1 MSVNLIKRGFS
12 MFEKIIGIILSV
24 LTFVS
29 STIFGATP
37 KYEVFS
43 DIAYGSGERN
53 VMDIYVPAKAYE
65 KEANGCILF
74 IHGGSWSSGSKDEMM
89 GECVALA
96 NEGYITATMSY
107 TLINDENRD
116 TYSVMTVL
124 DEISSAIEE
133 IKKFSDEKGLNITK
147 LATSGYSA
155 GAHLSMLYSYSR
167 PEKSAI
173 PLAFAANKVG
183 PSDFTTEAWGE
194 AGPRIAK
201 MLAGAALTEQYINE
215 GKEKELIELVSPV
228 AYINENSI
236 PSLLAYGGK
245 DKTVPVGNADS
256 VKNTFEEA
264 GATYD
269 FILFP
274 FSDHILIFAPFSSVQ
289 YNLKLKDYC
298 NKYFP

>member
-1 MSVNLIKRGFS
+1 

-29 STIFGATP
+29 STFLGGTA

-43 DIAYGSGERN
+43 NIAYGAGERN
-53 VMDIYVPAKAYE
+53 VIDIYVPAEAYE

-124 DEISSAIEE
+124 DEITQAIDA

-155 GAHLSMLYSYSR
+155 GAHLSMLYSYAR
-167 PEKSAI
+167 PEESAI

-183 PSDFTTEAWGE
+183 PSDFTTESWGE

-201 MLAGAALTEQYINE
+201 MLAGAAITEQYMNE

-228 AYINENSI
+228 YYVNENSI

-245 DKTVPVGNADS
+245 DKTVPVGNANS
-256 VKNTFEEA
+256 VKNAFEEA
-264 GATYD
+264 GAVYD

>member
-1 MSVNLIKRGFS
+1 
-12 MFEKIIGIILSV
+12 MFEKIIGIILAI

-29 STIFGATP
+29 STFLGGTP

-43 DIAYGSGERN
+43 DIAYSTASERN
-53 VMDIYVPAKAYE
+53 VMDIYVPAEAYE

-74 IHGGSWSSGSKDEMM
+74 IHGGSWSSGSKDEML

-96 NEGYITATMSY
+96 NEGYVAATMSY
-107 TLINDENRD
+107 TLITDDNSD

-124 DEISSAIEE
+124 DEISLAIEE
-133 IKKFSDEKGLNITK
+133 IKRFSEEKGLNITK
-147 LATSGYSA
+147 MATSGYSA

-167 PEKSAI
+167 ADESAI

-201 MLAGAALTEQYINE
+201 MLAGTAISNQYMQE

-228 AYINENSI
+228 AYVNENSI
-236 PSLLAYGGK
+236 PSLFAYGGK
-245 DKTVPVGNADS
+245 DKTVPIGNAES
-256 VKNTFEEA
+256 VKKAFEES
-264 GATYD
+264 GAVYD

-274 FSDHILIFAPFSSVQ
+274 FSGHILIFTPLSGAR
-289 YNLKLKDYC
+289 YNAKLKEYC
-298 NKYFP
+298 DKYFPG

>member
-1 MSVNLIKRGFS
+1 
-12 MFEKIIGIILSV
+12 MFEKIIGIILAI

-29 STIFGATP
+29 STFLGEAP

-43 DIAYGSGERN
+43 NIAYSTASERN
-53 VMDIYVPAKAYE
+53 VMDIYVPAEAYE
-65 KEANGCILF
+65 KEENGCILF
-74 IHGGSWSSGSKDEMM
+74 IHGGSWSSGSKDEML
-89 GECVALA
+89 GECVTLA
-96 NEGYITATMSY
+96 SEGYITATMSY
-107 TLINDENRD
+107 TLITDDNRD

-124 DEISSAIEE
+124 DEISLAIEE
-133 IKKFSDEKGLNITK
+133 IKRFSEEKGLNITK

-167 PEKSAI
+167 AEESAI

-201 MLAGAALTEQYINE
+201 MLAGTAISDQYIQE

-228 AYINENSI
+228 SYINENSI
-236 PSLLAYGGK
+236 PSLFAYGGK
-245 DKTVPVGNADS
+245 DKTVPIGNAES
-256 VKNTFEEA
+256 VKKAFKES
-264 GATYD
+264 GAVYD

-274 FSDHILIFAPFSSVQ
+274 YSDHILIFTPISSVQ
-289 YNLKLKDYC
+289 YNLKLKEYC
-298 NKYFP
+298 NKYFPG

>member
-1 MSVNLIKRGFS
+1 
-12 MFEKIIGIILSV
+12 MFEKIIGIVLAI
-24 LTFVS
+24 LTFVG
-29 STIFGATP
+29 STFFGVPA

-43 DIAYGSGERN
+43 DVAYSSESERN
-53 VMDIYVPAKAYE
+53 VMDIYVPTKAYE
-65 KEANGCILF
+65 KEENGCILF

-107 TLINDENRD
+107 TLITDDNRD

-124 DEISSAIEE
+124 DEITLAIEA

-167 PEKSAI
+167 PEESAI

-183 PSDFTTEAWGE
+183 PSDFTAEAWGE
-194 AGPRIAK
+194 AGPGIAQ
-201 MLAGAALTEQYINE
+201 MLAGTALTEQYMKE

-228 AYINENSI
+228 YYVDENSI

-245 DKTVPVGNADS
+245 DQVVPVGNAES
-256 VKNTFEEA
+256 VKKAFEQA
-264 GATYD
+264 GAYYD
-269 FILFP
+269 FVLSP
-274 FSDHILIFAPFSSVQ
+274 YSDHILIFTPISGVQ

>member
-1 MSVNLIKRGFS
+1 

-24 LTFVS
+24 LTFVG
-29 STIFGATP
+29 STFLGVAP

-43 DIAYGSGERN
+43 DIAYGAGERN
-53 VMDIYVPAKAYE
+53 VIDIYVPAEAYE

-107 TLINDENRD
+107 TLINDENRN
-116 TYSVMTVL
+116 TSYSVMTVL
-124 DEISSAIEE
+124 DEITQAIAA

-155 GAHLSMLYSYSR
+155 GAHLSMLYSYAR
-167 PEKSAI
+167 PEESAI

-201 MLAGAALTEQYINE
+201 MLAGAALTEQYMSQ

-228 AYINENSI
+228 YYVKESSI

-256 VKNTFEEA
+256 VKNAFEKS
-264 GATYD
+264 GATHD

-274 FSDHILIFAPFSSVQ
+274 FSDHILIFTPFSSVK

>member
-1 MSVNLIKRGFS
+1 
-12 MFEKIIGIILSV
+12 MFEKIIGIIMAI

-29 STIFGATP
+29 STFMGEKADY
-37 KYEVFS
+37 KAFFN
-43 DIAYGSGERN
+43 IAYGTGERN
-53 VMDIYVPAKAYE
+53 VMDIYVPDKAYE
-65 KEANGCILF
+65 NEENGCILF
-74 IHGGSWSSGSKDEMM
+74 IHGGSWSSGSKEEML

-96 NEGYITATMSY
+96 KEGYITATMSY
-107 TLINDENRD
+107 ALINDENRD

-124 DEISSAIEE
+124 DEISLAIEE
-133 IKKFSDEKGLNITK
+133 IKSFSDEKGLNITK

-167 PEKSAI
+167 PEESAI
-173 PLAFAANKVG
+173 ELAFAANKVG

-201 MLAGAALTEQYINE
+201 MLAGAALTEQYMNE

-228 AYINENSI
+228 YYVNENSI
-236 PSLLAYGGK
+236 PSLMAYGGK
-245 DKTVPVGNADS
+245 DQTVPVGNADS
-256 VKNTFEEA
+256 VKNAFEQT
-264 GATYD
+264 GAAYD

-274 FSDHILIFAPFSSVQ
+274 LSDHILIFAPLSSMQ

>member
-1 MSVNLIKRGFS
+1 MY
-12 MFEKIIGIILSV
+12 EKIMGIVMAILA
-24 LTFVS
+24 FVS
-29 STIFGATP
+29 TTVFGGTP
-37 KYEVFS
+37 KYEVFYNIS
-43 DIAYGSGERN
+43 YGAGERN
-53 VMDIYVPAKAYE
+53 VIDIYVPAEVYE
-65 KEANGCILF
+65 KDANGCILF
-74 IHGGSWSSGSKDEMM
+74 IHGGSWSSGSKEEML

-96 NEGYITATMSY
+96 NRGYITATMSY

-124 DEISSAIEE
+124 DEITQAVEA

-155 GAHLSMLYSYSR
+155 GAHLSMLYSYAR
-167 PEKSAI
+167 PEESAI

-201 MLAGAALTEQYINE
+201 MLAGTAITEQYMNE

-228 AYINENSI
+228 YYVKESSI
-236 PSLLAYGGK
+236 PSLFAYGGK
-245 DKTVPVGNADS
+245 DKTVPVGNANS
-256 VKNTFEEA
+256 VKKAFEDS
-264 GATYD
+264 GAVYD

-274 FSDHILIFAPFSSVQ
+274 YSDHILIFTPFSSVQ
-289 YNLKLKDYC
+289 YNSKLMEYC

>member
-1 MSVNLIKRGFS
+1 
-12 MFEKIIGIILSV
+12 MFEKIIGIILTI

-29 STIFGATP
+29 STFLGGTP

-43 DIAYGSGERN
+43 NLTYSDASERN
-53 VMDIYVPAKAYE
+53 VMDIYVPAEAYE
-65 KEANGCILF
+65 KEENGCILF
-74 IHGGSWSSGSKDEMM
+74 IHGGSWSSGSKDEMF

-107 TLINDENRD
+107 TLINDANRD

-124 DEISSAIEE
+124 DEITLAIEE
-133 IKKFSDEKGLNITK
+133 IKKFSEEKGLNITK

-167 PEKSAI
+167 ADESAI

-183 PSDFTTEAWGE
+183 PSDFTTQAWGE

-201 MLAGAALTEQYINE
+201 MLAGTAITEEYMKQD
-215 GKEKELIELVSPV
+215 KEKDLIELVSPV
-228 AYINENSI
+228 YYVKGNSI
-236 PSLLAYGGK
+236 PSLFAYGGK
-245 DKTVPVGNADS
+245 DKTVPVGNAES
-256 VKNTFEEA
+256 VKKAFEES
-264 GATYD
+264 GAVYD

-274 FSDHILIFAPFSSVQ
+274 YSDHILIFAPYSSIQ
-289 YNLKLKDYC
+289 YNLKLKEYC
-298 NKYFP
+298 DKYFPG

>member
-1 MSVNLIKRGFS
+1 
-12 MFEKIIGIILSV
+12 MFEKIIGIV
-24 LTFVS
+24 LAIVTFVS
-29 STIFGATP
+29 STFLGVAP

-43 DIAYGSGERN
+43 NIAYSDASERN
-53 VMDIYVPAKAYE
+53 VMDIYVPAEAYE
-65 KEANGCILF
+65 REENGCILF

-96 NEGYITATMSY
+96 NEGYVTASMSY
-107 TLINDENRD
+107 TLINGENGD

-124 DEISSAIEE
+124 DEITLAIEA

-167 PEKSAI
+167 PEESAI

-201 MLAGAALTEQYINE
+201 MLAGTAITEQYMNE

-228 AYINENSI
+228 YYVKESSI

-256 VKNTFEEA
+256 VKNAFEKS
-264 GATYD
+264 GATHD

-274 FSDHILIFAPFSSVQ
+274 FSDHILIFTPFSSVK

-298 NKYFP
+298 SKYFP

>member
-1 MSVNLIKRGFS
+1 MSKNIIKRGFS

-24 LTFVS
+24 LTMVG
-29 STIFGATP
+29 STVLGITP

-43 DIAYGSGERN
+43 DLAYGTGERN
-53 VMDIYVPAKAYE
+53 VIDIYVPAKAYE

-96 NEGYITATMSY
+96 NEGYITASMSY
-107 TLINDENRD
+107 TLINGENGD

-124 DEISSAIEE
+124 DEITLAIEA

-167 PEKSAI
+167 PEESAI

-201 MLAGAALTEQYINE
+201 MLAGTAITEQYMNE

-228 AYINENSI
+228 YYVKKSSI

-256 VKNTFEEA
+256 VKNAFEKS
-264 GATYD
+264 GATHD

-274 FSDHILIFAPFSSVQ
+274 FSDHILIFTPFSSVK

>member
-1 MSVNLIKRGFS
+1 
-12 MFEKIIGIILSV
+12 MFEKIVGIVLAI

-29 STIFGATP
+29 STFLGGTP

-43 DIAYGSGERN
+43 NIAYSTASERN
-53 VMDIYVPAKAYE
+53 VMDIYVPAEAYE
-65 KEANGCILF
+65 KEENGCILF
-74 IHGGSWSSGSKDEMM
+74 IHGGSWSSGSKDEML

-96 NEGYITATMSY
+96 NEGYIAATMSY
-107 TLINDENRD
+107 TLITDDNTD

-124 DEISSAIEE
+124 DEISLAIEA
-133 IKKFSDEKGLNITK
+133 IKRFSEEKGLNITK
-147 LATSGYSA
+147 MATSGYSA

-167 PEKSAI
+167 ADESAI

-201 MLAGAALTEQYINE
+201 MLAGTEISNQYMQE

-228 AYINENSI
+228 YYINENSI

-245 DKTVPVGNADS
+245 DQTVPIGNAES
-256 VKNTFEEA
+256 VKKAFEES
-264 GATYD
+264 GAVYD
-269 FILFP
+269 YILFP
-274 FSDHILIFAPFSSVQ
+274 FSDHILIFTPLSSLR
-289 YNLKLKDYC
+289 YNIKLTEYC
-298 NKYFP
+298 DKYFPG

>member
-1 MSVNLIKRGFS
+1 MAI
-12 MFEKIIGIILSV
+12 

-29 STIFGATP
+29 STFMGEEAN
-37 KYEVFS
+37 YEAFFN
-43 DIAYGSGERN
+43 IAYGVGERN
-53 VMDIYVPAKAYE
+53 VMDIYVPDEAYE

-74 IHGGSWSSGSKDEMM
+74 IHGGSWSSGSKEEML

-96 NEGYITATMSY
+96 NDGYITASMSY
-107 TLINDENRD
+107 TLINEENRD
-116 TYSVMTVL
+116 TYSVLNVL
-124 DEISSAIEE
+124 DEITLAIEA
-133 IKKFSDEKGLNITK
+133 IKSFSDENGLNITK

-167 PEKSAI
+167 PEESAI
-173 PLAFAANKVG
+173 ELAFAANKVG

-201 MLAGAALTEQYINE
+201 MLAGTALTEQYMNE

-228 AYINENSI
+228 YYVNENTI

-245 DKTVPVGNADS
+245 DQTVPVGNADS
-256 VKNTFEEA
+256 VKKAFEES
-264 GATYD
+264 GAVHD

-274 FSDHILIFAPFSSVQ
+274 LSDHILIFTPVSSVY
-289 YNLKLKDYC
+289 YNLTLKDYC

>member
-1 MSVNLIKRGFS
+1 
-12 MFEKIIGIILSV
+12 MFEKIIGIILAILS
-24 LTFVS
+24 FVS
-29 STIFGATP
+29 STFLGGTP

-43 DIAYGSGERN
+43 NIAYSTASERN
-53 VMDIYVPAKAYE
+53 VMDIYVPAEAYE
-65 KEANGCILF
+65 KEENGCILF
-74 IHGGSWSSGSKDEMM
+74 IHGGSWSSGSKDEML

-107 TLINDENRD
+107 TLITDDNRD

-124 DEISSAIEE
+124 DEISLAIEE
-133 IKKFSDEKGLNITK
+133 IKRFSEEKGLNITK

-155 GAHLSMLYSYSR
+155 GGHLSMLYSYSR
-167 PEKSAI
+167 ADESAI

-201 MLAGAALTEQYINE
+201 MLAGTAITDQYMQE
-215 GKEKELIELVSPV
+215 GKEKELIDLVSPV

-236 PSLLAYGGK
+236 PSLFDYGGK
-245 DKTVPVGNADS
+245 DKTVPVGNAES
-256 VKNTFEEA
+256 VKKAFEES
-264 GATYD
+264 GAVYD

-274 FSDHILIFAPFSSVQ
+274 FSDHILIFTPFSSVQ
-289 YNLKLKDYC
+289 YNAKLKEYC
-298 NKYFP
+298 NKYFPG

>member
-1 MSVNLIKRGFS
+1 
-12 MFEKIIGIILSV
+12 
-24 LTFVS
+24 
-29 STIFGATP
+29 
-37 KYEVFS
+37 
-43 DIAYGSGERN
+43 
-53 VMDIYVPAKAYE
+53 MDIYVPDEAYE

-74 IHGGSWSSGSKDEMM
+74 IHGGSWSSGSKEEML

-96 NEGYITATMSY
+96 NDGYITASMSY
-107 TLINDENRD
+107 TLINEENRD
-116 TYSVMTVL
+116 TYSVLNVL
-124 DEISSAIEE
+124 DEITLAIEA
-133 IKKFSDEKGLNITK
+133 IKSFSDENGLNITK

-167 PEKSAI
+167 PEESAI
-173 PLAFAANKVG
+173 ELAFAANKVG

-201 MLAGAALTEQYINE
+201 MLAGTALTEQYMNE

-228 AYINENSI
+228 YYVNENTI

-245 DKTVPVGNADS
+245 DQTVPVGNADS
-256 VKNTFEEA
+256 VKKAFEES
-264 GATYD
+264 GAVHD

-274 FSDHILIFAPFSSVQ
+274 LSDHILIFTPVSSVY
-289 YNLKLKDYC
+289 YNLTLKDYC

>member
-1 MSVNLIKRGFS
+1 
-12 MFEKIIGIILSV
+12 MFEKIVGIIMAI

-29 STIFGATP
+29 TTFMGETA
-37 KYEVFS
+37 KYEAFTNIS
-43 DIAYGSGERN
+43 YGAGERN
-53 VMDIYVPAKAYE
+53 VIDIYVPAEAYE

-74 IHGGSWSSGSKDEMM
+74 IHGGSWSSGNKDEML

-96 NEGYITATMSY
+96 DEGYITATMSY

-124 DEISSAIEE
+124 DEITQAIDA

-167 PEKSAI
+167 PEESAI
-173 PLAFAANKVG
+173 PLVFAANKVG

-201 MLAGAALTEQYINE
+201 MLAGTALTEQYMSQ

-228 AYINENSI
+228 YYVNENSI
-236 PSLLAYGGK
+236 PSLFAYGGK

-256 VKNTFEEA
+256 VKNAFEKA
-264 GATYD
+264 GAVHD

-274 FSDHILIFAPFSSVQ
+274 YSDHILIFTPFSSVQ
-289 YNLKLKDYC
+289 YNFKLKDYC

>member
-1 MSVNLIKRGFS
+1 
-12 MFEKIIGIILSV
+12 MFEKIIGIIMAI

-29 STIFGATP
+29 STFLGGTP

-43 DIAYGSGERN
+43 DIAYSTASERN
-53 VMDIYVPAKAYE
+53 VMDIYVPAEAYE
-65 KEANGCILF
+65 KEENGCILF
-74 IHGGSWSSGSKDEMM
+74 IHGGSWSSGSKEEML

-107 TLINDENRD
+107 TLITDDNRD

-124 DEISSAIEE
+124 DEISLAIEE
-133 IKKFSDEKGLNITK
+133 IKRFSEEKGLNITK
-147 LATSGYSA
+147 MATSGYSA

-167 PEKSAI
+167 ADESAI

-201 MLAGAALTEQYINE
+201 MLAGTEITNQYMQE
-215 GKEKELIELVSPV
+215 GKEKELIELVSPSS
-228 AYINENSI
+228 YINENSI
-236 PSLLAYGGK
+236 PSLFAYGGK
-245 DKTVPVGNADS
+245 DKTVPIGNAES
-256 VKNTFEEA
+256 VKKAFEES
-264 GATYD
+264 GAVHDY
-269 FILFP
+269 ILFP
-274 FSDHILIFAPFSSVQ
+274 YSDHILIFTPISSVR
-289 YNLKLKDYC
+289 YNIKLKEYC

>member
-1 MSVNLIKRGFS
+1 

-24 LTFVS
+24 LTMVG
-29 STIFGATP
+29 STVLGITP

-43 DIAYGSGERN
+43 DIAYGTGERN

-124 DEISSAIEE
+124 DEITLAIEA

-147 LATSGYSA
+147 LASSGYSA

-167 PEKSAI
+167 PEESAI

-201 MLAGAALTEQYINE
+201 MLAGTALTEQYMNN

-228 AYINENSI
+228 YYVKENSI

-256 VKNTFEEA
+256 VKKAFEES
-264 GATYD
+264 GATFD

>member
-1 MSVNLIKRGFS
+1 
-12 MFEKIIGIILSV
+12 MFEKIIGIIMAI

-29 STIFGATP
+29 STFLGETA

-43 DIAYGSGERN
+43 DIAYSTASERN
-53 VMDIYVPAKAYE
+53 VMDIYVPAEAYE
-65 KEANGCILF
+65 KEENGCILF
-74 IHGGSWSSGSKDEMM
+74 IHGGSWSSGSKDEML

-107 TLINDENRD
+107 TLITDDNRD

-124 DEISSAIEE
+124 DEISLAIEE
-133 IKKFSDEKGLNITK
+133 IKRFSEEKGLNITK
-147 LATSGYSA
+147 MATSGYSA

-167 PEKSAI
+167 ADESAI

-201 MLAGAALTEQYINE
+201 MLAGTAITDQYMQE

-228 AYINENSI
+228 YYVDENSI

-245 DKTVPVGNADS
+245 DKTVPIGNGES
-256 VKNTFEEA
+256 VKKAFEES
-264 GATYD
+264 GAVYD

-274 FSDHILIFAPFSSVQ
+274 LSDHILIFAPFSSVQ
-289 YNLKLKDYC
+289 YNVKLKEYC
-298 NKYFP
+298 DKYFPG

>member
-1 MSVNLIKRGFS
+1 
-12 MFEKIIGIILSV
+12 MFEKIIGIIMAI
-24 LTFVS
+24 LTFVG
-29 STIFGATP
+29 STFLGVAP
-37 KYEVFS
+37 KYESFTNLS
-43 DIAYGSGERN
+43 YGTSERN
-53 VMDIYVPAKAYE
+53 VMDIYVPAEAYKNE
-65 KEANGCILF
+65 ENGCILF
-74 IHGGSWSSGSKDEMM
+74 IHGGSWSSGSKDEML

-96 NEGYITATMSY
+96 NDGYITATMSY
-107 TLINDENRD
+107 TLINDSNRD

-124 DEISSAIEE
+124 DEISLAIEA

-167 PEKSAI
+167 PDESPI

-183 PSDFTTEAWGE
+183 PSDFTTQAWGE

-201 MLAGAALTEQYINE
+201 MLAGAAITEEYMND

-228 AYINENSI
+228 YYVRENSI
-236 PSLLAYGGK
+236 PSLFAYGGK
-245 DKTVPVGNADS
+245 DKTVPVGNAES
-256 VKNTFEEA
+256 VKKAFEES
-264 GATYD
+264 GAVYD

-274 FSDHILIFAPFSSVQ
+274 FSDHILIFAPYRGAQ
-289 YNLKLKDYC
+289 YNIKLKEYC

>member
-1 MSVNLIKRGFS
+1 
-12 MFEKIIGIILSV
+12 MFEKIIGVIMAILAFV
-24 LTFVS
+24 NTTFLGGTAEFEAFFNIS
-29 STIFGATP
+29 YGA
-37 KYEVFS
+37 
-43 DIAYGSGERN
+43 GERN
-53 VMDIYVPAKAYE
+53 VMDIYVPDEAYE
-65 KEANGCILF
+65 NEENGCILF
-74 IHGGSWSSGSKDEMM
+74 IHGGSWSSGSKEEML

-107 TLINDENRD
+107 TLINDDNRD

-124 DEISSAIEE
+124 DEISSAIEK
-133 IKKFSDEKGLNITK
+133 IKSFSDEKGLNITK

-167 PEKSAI
+167 PQESAI
-173 PLAFAANKVG
+173 ELAFAANKVG

-201 MLAGAALTEQYINE
+201 MLAGTALTEQYMNE

-228 AYINENSI
+228 YYVNESSV

-245 DKTVPVGNADS
+245 DQTVPVGNADS
-256 VKNTFEEA
+256 VKKAFEES
-264 GATYD
+264 GAAYD

-274 FSDHILIFAPFSSVQ
+274 LSDHILIFAPFSSVQ
-289 YNLKLKDYC
+289 YNLELLEYC
-298 NKYFP
+298 EKYFPA